1 MGKVLGFI
9 ITFIVGFLIGYF
21 SDDIFPDNWA

>member
-9 ITFIVGFLIGYF
+9 ITFIVGFLMGYF

>member
-1 MGKVLGFI
+1 MGKVIAFI
-9 ITFIVGFLIGYF
+9 IVFIVGFLMGYF

>member
-1 MGKVLGFI
+1 MGKILGFI
-9 ITFIVGFLIGYF
+9 ITFIVGFLMGYF

>member
-1 MGKVLGFI
+1 MGKILGFI

>member
-1 MGKVLGFI
+1 MGKVLAFI
-9 ITFIVGFLIGYF
+9 IVFIVGFLMGYF